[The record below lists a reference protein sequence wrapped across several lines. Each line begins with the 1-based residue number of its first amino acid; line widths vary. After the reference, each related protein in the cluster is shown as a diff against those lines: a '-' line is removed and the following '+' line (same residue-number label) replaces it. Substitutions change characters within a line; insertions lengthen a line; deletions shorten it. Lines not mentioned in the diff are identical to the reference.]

1 VTRGET
7 VILRNLINSISSIQS
22 HLVKASLH
30 RCVFWSRE
38 DQQVNGS
45 LRMHHQ
51 YEVYSPPCGHFDPS
65 IIRCAIPHAYP
76 NKRCFQQSKALHPTS
91 SLEVSLLTRQI
102 PAVTRNVVTRA
113 TRPWACF
120 ETRNVACKSLIDGP
134 LSLKHRISYLWITVE
149 SFQSGPRAA
158 NLICLT
164 IHRRVFLI
172 IRKVNVGKIGLIE
185 PRPTQCYCLLLMVK
199 CYFSG
204 NTRIIVS
211 RE

>member
-1 VTRGET
+1 MTRGET

-134 LSLKHRISYLWITVE
+134 LSLKHCISYLWITVE
-149 SFQSGPRAA
+149 SFQSQPW
-158 NLICLT
+158 LSD
-164 IHRRVFLI
+164 
-172 IRKVNVGKIGLIE
+172 
-185 PRPTQCYCLLLMVK
+185 Y
-199 CYFSG
+199 S
-204 NTRIIVS
+204 
-211 RE
+211 